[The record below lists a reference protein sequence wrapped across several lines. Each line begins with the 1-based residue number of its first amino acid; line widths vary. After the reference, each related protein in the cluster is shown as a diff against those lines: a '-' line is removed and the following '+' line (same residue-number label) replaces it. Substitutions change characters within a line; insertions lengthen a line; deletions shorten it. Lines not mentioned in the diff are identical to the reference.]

1 MKKLLNL
8 YPSFILGYSLI
19 PLAVGAQGVTP
30 LSTTL
35 TNIKITLN
43 TIIGILFIIATIVF
57 IWGVIQ
63 FIASAGDEA
72 KRTKAKGIMT
82 WGIVGLAV
90 MSAAWGIVNV
100 LTEYFGVRG
109 VTTPVIPQINP

>member
-8 YPSFILGYSLI
+8 YPSLILGYSLI
-19 PLAVGAQGVTP
+19 PLAVGAQTRE
-30 LSTTL
+30 LTTTL
-35 TNIKITLN
+35 GTIKTTLN
-43 TIIGILFIIATIVF
+43 SIIGLLFIIATIVF

-100 LTEYFGVRG
+100 LTQYFGVQG
-109 VTTPVIPQINP
+109 VNVPNIPVIQ

>member
-8 YPSFILGYSLI
+8 YPSLVLGYSVLPLI
-19 PLAVGAQGVTP
+19 AGAQGVTQ
-30 LSTTL
+30 LGTTL
-35 TNIKITLN
+35 TNIKNTLN

-100 LTEYFGVRG
+100 LTQYFGVQG
-109 VTTPVIPQINP
+109 VTTPTIPIIQ